1 MLDKQ
6 MDIEKILETKQL
18 LQLLYEA
25 LLTLNDEEFE
35 LVNDLFF
42 KA

>member
-1 MLDKQ
+1 